1 MDTTA
6 AANPPGA
13 AGERGAGFLELWDVL
28 RTLRGPDGCPW
39 DKEQSLA
46 TLTPYL
52 IEEAYEIL
60 DAVAANHADDVAE
73 ELGDTLF
80 LVVSCADLLAES
92 SPHTLDSLCRA
103 TAAKLRRRHP
113 HVFGD
118 ATVKTAYASQRQW
131 QEIKQ
136 EEQNSRS
143 LLGKMPASLPSL
155 TAAFRTQEKAAS
167 VGFDWP
173 EVAQVVAHLLAEAAA
188 AFLPGDALFEQL
200 AGGGHRLHAG
210 PGELLVQCCFD
221 RGELGAGFAR
231 TGADTDRD
239 RDAARQ
245 RHDGLAEDGA
255 AAGCARFDA
264 HRPPTDFEIEAL
276 FGSDFD
282 DGALGVLTGAHL
294 FEPRFRLAQFLH
306 ERAVDGAGGEP

>member
-1 MDTTA
+1 MDPTATPAEPA
-6 AANPPGA
+6 AAAASTPDPG
-13 AGERGAGFLELWDVL
+13 FQELRDVL
-28 RTLRGPDGCPW
+28 RRLRGPDGCPW
-39 DKEQSLA
+39 DREQTLS

-60 DAVAANHADDVAE
+60 DAVAKGDADETAE

-80 LVVSCADLLAES
+80 LVISCADMLAET
-92 SPHTLDSLCRA
+92 SPHSFDSLCRA

-118 ATVKTAYASQRQW
+118 ATVTTAGASQRQW

-173 EVAQVVAHLLAEAAA
+173 AVDQVVAKVEEELAEVREELALRGTDTGPGHARLAAELGDLLFA
-188 AFLPGDALFEQL
+188 VTNLARYVRVDPERELRATVSRFRSRFQHIEDELEKKGSHPTRATLEEMDALWDEAKSL
-200 AGGGHRLHAG
+200 
-210 PGELLVQCCFD
+210 EKD
-221 RGELGAGFAR
+221 R
-231 TGADTDRD
+231 
-239 RDAARQ
+239 
-245 RHDGLAEDGA
+245 
-255 AAGCARFDA
+255 
-264 HRPPTDFEIEAL
+264 
-276 FGSDFD
+276 
-282 DGALGVLTGAHL
+282 
-294 FEPRFRLAQFLH
+294 
-306 ERAVDGAGGEP
+306 

>member
-1 MDTTA
+1 MNPTP
-6 AANPPGA
+6 NPPNPPAPAPA
-13 AGERGAGFLELWDVL
+13 ARGAGFLELWDVL
-28 RTLRGPDGCPW
+28 RRLRDPDGCPW

-60 DAVAANHADDVAE
+60 DAVAADQPDDIAE

-80 LVVSCADLLAES
+80 LVVSCADMLAER
-92 SPHTLDSLCRA
+92 SPHTLDSLCVA

-118 ATVKTAYASQRQW
+118 ATVRTASGSQRQW

-143 LLGKMPASLPSL
+143 LLGKMPAALPSL

-173 EVAQVVAHLLAEAAA
+173 DVAQVVAKVEEELVEVKEELARRGADDGPGHARLAAELGDLMFA
-188 AFLPGDALFEQL
+188 VANLARYVKVDPERELRATVTRFRSRFQHIEDELGRRGSHPTRATLEEMDALW
-200 AGGGHRLHAG
+200 
-210 PGELLVQCCFD
+210 D
-221 RGELGAGFAR
+221 
-231 TGADTDRD
+231 
-239 RDAARQ
+239 
-245 RHDGLAEDGA
+245 
-255 AAGCARFDA
+255 
-264 HRPPTDFEIEAL
+264 EAK
-276 FGSDFD
+276 
-282 DGALGVLTGAHL
+282 ALEKKEKPA
-294 FEPRFRLAQFLH
+294 
-306 ERAVDGAGGEP
+306 

>member
-1 MDTTA
+1 MDPKLPA
-6 AANPPGA
+6 APVTPATPAAVPDPG
-13 AGERGAGFLELWDVL
+13 FQELRDVL
-28 RTLRGPDGCPW
+28 RRLRGPDGCPW
-39 DKEQSLA
+39 DREQTLS

-60 DAVAANHADDVAE
+60 DAVAKNDADETAE

-80 LVVSCADLLAES
+80 LVISCADMLAETS
-92 SPHTLDSLCRA
+92 HHSFDSLCRA

-118 ATVKTAYASQRQW
+118 ATVKTASASQRQW

-173 EVAQVVAHLLAEAAA
+173 EVAQVVAKVEEELEEVREELALRGKDTGPGHARLASELGDLLFAVTNLARFVRVDPERELRATVSRFRSRFQHIEDELEKKGSHPTRAT
-188 AFLPGDALFEQL
+188 LEEMDALWDEAKSL
-200 AGGGHRLHAG
+200 
-210 PGELLVQCCFD
+210 EKD
-221 RGELGAGFAR
+221 R
-231 TGADTDRD
+231 
-239 RDAARQ
+239 
-245 RHDGLAEDGA
+245 
-255 AAGCARFDA
+255 
-264 HRPPTDFEIEAL
+264 
-276 FGSDFD
+276 
-282 DGALGVLTGAHL
+282 
-294 FEPRFRLAQFLH
+294 
-306 ERAVDGAGGEP
+306 